1 MNISK
6 RFLLVGLVGLLLTSF
21 SLAAGEPDSSAW
33 ESELTGLDSNYK
45 NIKFADEELDVFLK
59 AKDYVFKR
67 YWRKAKEQLEF
78 YLKQYPSGQLRAEA
92 LYWLAQSLN
101 RISKDEVDK
110 DKVIA
115 LKEEAFQ
122 KLELLIGQYPESVWR
137 DDAEELRVE
146 IAGELALIGKTEY
159 KSIIQHIYETEKK
172 TETDLKLIALNSLIE
187 LEPEA
192 AIPFLKEIIETDKD
206 PQVRKKVVLLLG
218 KTYTQGVIT
227 LLEDVSKNDPD
238 REVREEAVYWL
249 EQVKIRAIPV
259 NLNYYIFSA
268 QLTEQAEIERIPEN
282 RMNTYSL
289 PRIKAG
295 DEERAKKEINNL
307 FNGKLSDLER
317 QASGRADILMNMF
330 ASSISHKAHS
340 FVINFPTEGFEKA
353 YDHFSGKVRF
363 IDLKTGKDYYAPF
376 TADDKNETL
385 LAMRHG
391 NDVVL
396 MFLQFESSLEPG
408 LEEETEAEP
417 VYSTDIRNML
427 GCRVLSARKSWESK
441 EQNADTIDFG
451 QAQAEIPDKKGKWV
465 LKGYIMLVKKERRF
479 IARRAVLTSPEGKIV
494 ARADQITVP
503 IDNPSQYKATGIKDQ
518 QQKGVAFLNFDI

>member
-1 MNISK
+1 MNILK
-6 RFLLVGLVGLLLTSF
+6 RFLFVSLAGLLITSLGLT
-21 SLAAGEPDSSAW
+21 AGVPDKSAW
-33 ESELTGLDSNYK
+33 GSGLTGLESNYE

-78 YLKQYPSGQLRAEA
+78 YLKKYPSGQLRAEA

-115 LKEEAFQ
+115 LKEEAVQ
-122 KLELLIGQYPESVWR
+122 KLELLIGQYPESVWT
-137 DDAEELRVE
+137 DDAQELRVE
-146 IAGELALIGKTEY
+146 IAGELALIGRTEY
-159 KSIIQHIYETEKK
+159 KSILQHIYETEKK
-172 TETDLKLIALNSLIE
+172 TETDLKLVALNSLIE

-192 AIPFLKEIIETDKD
+192 AIPILKEIIETDKD

-238 REVREEAVYWL
+238 REVREEAFYWL
-249 EQVKIRAIPV
+249 EQVKNRSIPV
-259 NLNYYIFSA
+259 NLHYYLFSA
-268 QLTEQAEIERIPEN
+268 QLTDPSELKRIPEN
-282 RMNTYSL
+282 RMNYYTL
-289 PRIKAG
+289 PRIKRR
-295 DEERAKKEINNL
+295 DEERAKKEIMNF
-307 FNGKLSDLER
+307 FNGKISDLER
-317 QASGRADILMNMF
+317 QSHLEANVLMAMF
-330 ASSISHKAHS
+330 GSSFYSKLHG
-340 FVINFPTEGFEKA
+340 FLINFPTEGFKKT
-353 YDHFSGKVRF
+353 YDLFSGKVHF
-363 IDLKTGKDYYAPF
+363 KDLETGKDYDAPF

-391 NDVVL
+391 NDLVL
-396 MFLQFESSLEPG
+396 MFLQFESQLEPD

-441 EQNADTIDFG
+441 EQSADLIDFG
-451 QAQAEIPDKKGKWV
+451 QAKAEIPDKKGTWT
-465 LKGYIMLVKKERRF
+465 LKGYIMMVKKERRF
-479 IARRAVLTSPEGKIV
+479 IARRAVLTDPQGKIV
-494 ARADQITVP
+494 ARADQIIVP
-503 IDNPSQYKATGIKDQ
+503 VDNPSQYKATGKKDQ
-518 QQKGVAFLNFDI
+518 